1 MTKEELIH
9 ALNAVVWYNGIAE
22 DILKWKKIQPSETTG
37 YILPDY
43 YKKYDG
49 QLKEW
54 LEMFWMISVMLFGDY
69 GTSPRSGWIEKKEEF
84 YKFIDDITEI
94 YRNSDEYLF
103 HRYLEEAREEK
114 EDKICQKKDI

>member
-1 MTKEELIH
+1 MTKEQLIY
-9 ALNAVVWYNGIAE
+9 ALNSVVWYNGIAE
-22 DILKWKKIQPSETTG
+22 DILEWKKIQPSETTG

-43 YKKYDG
+43 YKYDG

-103 HRYLEEAREEK
+103 HRYLEEAREVK
-114 EDKICQKKDI
+114 EDEICQ